1 MAWYG
6 NHVDTAKKLDQL
18 IDQNPS
24 LDQLL
29 AFPDFIPQLKAY
41 NPKLLEFLTNSNTI
55 IAELINY
62 ISIPPQD
69 NDSDDRK
76 YRLPALTI

>member
-6 NHVDTAKKLDQL
+6 NHVDASKKLDQL

-29 AFPDFIPQLKAY
+29 SYPDFIAQLKAY
-41 NPKLLEFLTNSNTI
+41 NPRLLDFLTNSNTI
-55 IAELINY
+55 VG
-62 ISIPPQD
+62 
-69 NDSDDRK
+69 
-76 YRLPALTI
+76 

>member
-6 NHVDTAKKLDQL
+6 NHVDASKKLDQL

-29 AFPDFIPQLKAY
+29 SYPDFIAQLKAY
-41 NPKLLEFLTNSNTI
+41 NPKLLDFLTNSNTI
-55 IAELINY
+55 VG
-62 ISIPPQD
+62 
-69 NDSDDRK
+69 
-76 YRLPALTI
+76 